1 LVIIKLLTIL
11 VVKLT
16 IMAEDAN
23 VFRVKDLE
31 STSADVSFDDDY
43 ALKLY
48 SKKLKSGK
56 CQVKFYAS
64 IKERKDLYGYVL
76 VDADKTLKDV
86 VINIREKLRTIRQT
100 KEFHHLHLYSI
111 GKIGRDDMNFMIFDS

>member
-1 LVIIKLLTIL
+1 MDINTNL
-11 VVKLT
+11 
-16 IMAEDAN
+16 
-23 VFRVKDLE
+23 FRVEDLV
-31 STSADVSFDDDY
+31 STNADVTFGDDY
-43 ALKLY
+43 SLKLF

-64 IKERKDLYGYVL
+64 IRQRKDMYGYVL

-86 VINIREKLRTIRQT
+86 VISIKEKLHTIKQT

-111 GKIGRDDMNFMIFDS
+111 GKIGRDDMNFIIFDS